1 MSATVSRSLWV
12 GCLVVSGR
20 LAVDNA
26 QQGLKPQKNATRR
39 GQQCCWTAC
48 ATVPF
53 WRRSS
58 VGATARKHQFLITH
72 TDNSELRKSC
82 LLLTCCGLVSEREL
96 YWRILPSWIT
106 KHEAKQQPQNQCAQQ
121 DLMVSQFPWEKK
133 KWVEKWTKGK
143 FDPGWKAYRRKP
155 VHLQSVVS
163 GNRCLE
169 ADLFSPG
176 MCGMRIVAC
185 G

>member
-82 LLLTCCGLVSEREL
+82 LLLTCCGLVSGVPNEREL

-133 KWVEKWTKGK
+133 NGSK
-143 FDPGWKAYRRKP
+143 
-155 VHLQSVVS
+155 S
-163 GNRCLE
+163 GQKENLTRVGRHTGGNPFIYNLLCLE
-169 ADLFSPG
+169 TGVWRQTYFLQECVEWG
-176 MCGMRIVAC
+176 
-185 G
+185 